1 MIKVVAKF
9 IIKKEKVDQVKSI
22 TEDLIEQTRKEE
34 GNIIYELYQDLY
46 NPQIFS
52 FIEEWQ
58 SKEALE
64 AHMETKHFKKA
75 VPELENISS
84 AEPEINSFKLIF

>member
-9 IIKKEKVDQVKSI
+9 LIKKEKVDEVRSI
-22 TEDLIEQTRKEE
+22 TKELIDQTREE
-34 GNIIYELYQDLY
+34 DGNLSYELYQDID

-64 AHMETKHFKKA
+64 AHMGTDHFKKA
-75 VPELENISS
+75 LPELESIS
-84 AEPEINSFKLIF
+84 AGEPEINSYKLIL